1 MPIAVKDLSKSS
13 TKWAERASGASTEFA
28 ENAAANAETW
38 ARNTQ
43 AAEGNYRQAISGGN
57 VAARFARGVAKAAS
71 GGKFA
76 RKIRAVG
83 QSRYSEGVSQGK
95 EDWRIG
101 FEPFQ
106 QAIAGVSLPA
116 RKPRGDAGNIER
128 VKAVTTTLNA
138 KRLAVLAS
146 GG

>member
-1 MPIAVKDLSKSS
+1 MAIAVKDLSKSS
-13 TKWAERASGASTEFA
+13 EKWGSRASSASSEFA
-28 ENAAANAETW
+28 EQAAANAETW

-43 AAEGNYRQAISGGN
+43 ASEGNYRQAISGGN

-71 GGKFA
+71 QGKFA
-76 RKIRAVG
+76 KKIRAVG

-101 FEPFQ
+101 FEPYQ
-106 QAIAGVSLPA
+106 QAIAGVALPA
-116 RKPRGDAGNIER
+116 RKPRGDAGNLER
-128 VKAVTTTLNA
+128 VKAITTTLNA